1 MFGVCVPVAS
11 KETGSKVI
19 KPLILEE
26 DNRLEVVNRTIK
38 RGGGKPRSPW
48 VANVDSLWVR
58 A

>member
-1 MFGVCVPVAS
+1 VPVAS

-26 DNRLEVVNRTIK
+26 DNRIEVVNRTIK